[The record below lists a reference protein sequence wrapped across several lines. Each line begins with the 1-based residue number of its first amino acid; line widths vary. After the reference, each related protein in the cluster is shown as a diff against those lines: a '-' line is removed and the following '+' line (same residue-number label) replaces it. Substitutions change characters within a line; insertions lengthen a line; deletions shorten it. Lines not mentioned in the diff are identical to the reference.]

1 MKRNV
6 IVRTAEEVAIY
17 QGVSEKLTN
26 EQLKKALELLGS
38 KVLDIYTTEKEP
50 DFVNTFIPFDEEKE
64 NIIIKLT
71 K

>member
-17 QGVSEKLTN
+17 QGISEKLTN
-26 EQLKKALELLGS
+26 EQLKKALELLGT
-38 KVLDIYTTEKEP
+38 KVLDIYTTEKQI
-50 DFVNTFIPFDEEKE
+50 DFINTFIPFNEEKE
-64 NIIIKLT
+64 NIIIELT

>member
-17 QGVSEKLTN
+17 QGISEKLTN

-38 KVLDIYTTEKEP
+38 KVLEIYTAEKEP
-50 DFVNTFIPFDEEKE
+50 DFVNTFIPFSEEKE
-64 NIIIKLT
+64 NIIIELT

>member
-1 MKRNV
+1 MKKQ
-6 IVRTAEEVAIY
+6 I
-17 QGVSEKLTN
+17 
-26 EQLKKALELLGS
+26 KKELELIGS

-64 NIIIKLT
+64 NIIVELT

>member
-38 KVLDIYTTEKEP
+38 KVLDIYTEEKEP
-50 DFVNTFIPFDEEKE
+50 DFINTFIPFDEEKE
-64 NIIIKLT
+64 NIIVELT